1 MSPSDYRAAVEEEV
15 GKGALLTQCLAL
27 YPPAS
32 GASGA
37 SGMSGTGGT
46 GGTGGVASIE
56 NVHSLGRIEA
66 DQMHC
71 SLRRRATLFAN
82 AFSKKDKQDKRDK
95 QDTQDTQQRSV
106 TQRSFTYR
114 FDYWYQSNANC
125 SAVPNYHLPYMGA
138 VHQDEVT
145 FVMGQVRR
153 SVYYVYYIIMVNMIC
168 LWFMK

>member
-1 MSPSDYRAAVEEEV
+1 MSPSDYRAAVEGEV

-32 GASGA
+32 G
-37 SGMSGTGGT
+37 MSGTGGT
-46 GGTGGVASIE
+46 GGMGGVASIA

-82 AFSKKDKQDKRDK
+82 AFSK
-95 QDTQDTQQRSV
+95 QDTQQRSD

-145 FVMGQVRR
+145 FVMGQV
-153 SVYYVYYIIMVNMIC
+153 SVYNIRSWC
-168 LWFMK
+168 LV